1 MTLPRAARSESLSLS
16 RRQTLQGLFGAAA
29 ATAFSGRRV
38 AAAETTSE
46 SLVAEPTPVR
56 AIYLNPYITDSW
68 DGFMGL
74 VDLID
79 RTELNALVID
89 IKDDQVFYP
98 TEVSLFRESGTVAPL
113 YDVSAKLAILADHGI
128 YSIARLVVFKD
139 PLVAEAR
146 PDLAV
151 KDVETG
157 GLWRDMNGIAWVN
170 PLAEE
175 LWEANA
181 TLAVE
186 AGKLGFDEI
195 QYDYVRFPTDGDLSR
210 MDFGE
215 PLTEAIRTDAIAW
228 FAEMSI
234 ARVAETDTKLAADIF
249 GYTLLVPGD
258 LGIGQN
264 ANRLSPFFDTL
275 CPMVYPSHFPE
286 GSLLVPGHPND
297 YPYETIRI
305 SMEAG
310 ATKVDGQ
317 TRKLRPWL
325 QDFSLP
331 GMTPYG
337 VADVR
342 AQIDAAET
350 TNTGGWLLWNPGNV
364 YDEATFKAARGLP

>member
-1 MTLPRAARSESLSLS
+1 MLRPSALHTPTWS
-16 RRQTLQGLFGAAA
+16 RRGALKGLAGGAAFAAGGRASAAAA
-29 ATAFSGRRV
+29 ATRS
-38 AAAETTSE
+38 ET
-46 SLVAEPTPVR
+46 LVDEPKPVR
-56 AIYLNPYITDSW
+56 AIYLNPRVTESW
-68 DGFMGL
+68 DGFMEL

-98 TEVSLFRESGTVAPL
+98 TDVSLFRESGTVAPL
-113 YDVSAKLAILADHGI
+113 YDVSAMLAVLADHRI
-128 YSIARLVVFKD
+128 FSIARLVVFKD
-139 PLVAEAR
+139 PLVAEMR
-146 PDLAV
+146 PDLGV
-151 KDVETG
+151 LDTETG
-157 GLWRDMNGIAWVN
+157 ALWRDMNGIAWVN

-181 TLAVE
+181 SLAVE
-186 AGKLGFDEI
+186 AGRLGFDEI

-210 MDFGE
+210 MDFGT
-215 PLTEAIRTDAIAW
+215 PLAEETRTNAIVS
-228 FAEMSI
+228 FAEMSFNQL
-234 ARVAETDTKLAADIF
+234 APTGAKLAADIF

-264 ANRLSPFFDTL
+264 ADRLAPFFDTL

-310 ATKVDGQ
+310 ASKVGGQ

-331 GMTPYG
+331 GMTPYTIT
-337 VADVR
+337 DVR
-342 AQIDAAET
+342 AQIDAAEA
-350 TNTGGWLLWNPGNV
+350 TNTGGWLLWNPDNV
-364 YDEATFKAARGLP
+364 YAEETFRAAG